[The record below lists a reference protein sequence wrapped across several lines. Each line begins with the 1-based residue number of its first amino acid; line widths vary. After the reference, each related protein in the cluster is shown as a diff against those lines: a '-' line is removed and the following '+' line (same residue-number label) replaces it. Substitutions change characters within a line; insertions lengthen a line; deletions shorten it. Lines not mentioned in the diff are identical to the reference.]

1 MALRLARNVTLV
13 NIVQLQQLPV
23 ALVLRVLLQIEG
35 LVLVVQVVVHAMPD
49 NGLRTLRSRK
59 HAKPVV
65 QAVIRI
71 RWLAM
76 ALRLV
81 HNVALV
87 NFPPHLLLRANFVVR
102 VNGAAL

>member
-59 HAKPVV
+59 HAKPEV

-81 HNVALV
+81 HNV
-87 NFPPHLLLRANFVVR
+87 LRENSVR
-102 VNGAAL
+102 ILQ